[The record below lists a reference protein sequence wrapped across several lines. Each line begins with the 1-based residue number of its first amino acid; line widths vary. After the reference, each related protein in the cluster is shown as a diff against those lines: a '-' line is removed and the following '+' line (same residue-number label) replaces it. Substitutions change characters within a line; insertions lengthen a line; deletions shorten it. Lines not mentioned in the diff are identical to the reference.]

1 MTRSPSLRVASG
13 LGCQRCS
20 YILDIRSCR
29 CCQPRFGLYQRSYH
43 ETILGIYHTQRRTY
57 IENRINLH
65 DYTCKNAQVVTN
77 LQQICSNAVPTTC
90 QHDVFALLVPQLVD
104 NLLQG
109 CWAQQTFVTSCSN
122 NLSSSYN
129 SSICQQVV
137 SDNLV
142 AIW

>member
-90 QHDVFALLVPQLVD
+90 QHDVFALLVPSLLTTCYKVVEL
-104 NLLQG
+104 NRLLLQVVPTT
-109 CWAQQTFVTSCSN
+109 CHRPTIHQFVN
-122 NLSSSYN
+122 KL
-129 SSICQQVV
+129 
-137 SDNLV
+137 
-142 AIW
+142 